1 MRRLLVLLLS
11 LVALTG
17 CAAVA
22 PEAAEEPDRLPEVT
36 LEGLRPGDD
45 DVALRDLRGPA
56 VISLWAQ
63 WCGPCR
69 DEMPIL
75 EEFHQAN
82 PDVRMLG
89 IDWQDPLPDRA
100 IDFAEELGVTYPLVR
115 DPDGRVRARYLP
127 RLILV
132 DAQGEIAYADYVVI
146 TSVQQLETLV
156 DEHLGSA

>member
-1 MRRLLVLLLS
+1 MRRLLVLLLA
-11 LVALTG
+11 LVTLTG

-22 PEAAEEPDRLPEVT
+22 PEADDEPARLPEAT
-36 LEGLRPGDD
+36 LEGLRPTDD

-100 IDFAEELGVTYPLVR
+100 IDFADELGVTYPLVR
-115 DPDGRVRARYLP
+115 DPDGLVRARYLP

-146 TSVQQLETLV
+146 TSVKQLETLV
-156 DEHLGSA
+156 AEHLGSA